1 MREFKSISASQISN
15 YRDCP
20 RKWWYQSVLGLP
32 TPQNA
37 SAALG
42 EAVHAQ
48 LEKYLNDGDYPDTSK
63 TAGRIAEAGLN
74 LLPAPGTVFTEVPM
88 HGTDR
93 NKKEPGADDVPL
105 PGAMPRLFVAG
116 MPVNGYIDVLDVSA
130 DSPVVLDHKC
140 LPASAVVHTDTGPR
154 RVGDLA
160 AGWTCAAWTGTDIV
174 AAPAL
179 APVDGGEQEVF
190 RVELKNGMV
199 GRYGYSHPI
208 LTRRGWVDADGLILG
223 DEVAVALD
231 LPDTRDIPVPDALL
245 KVAAM
250 LLCDGSLRSESLT
263 YTKTGAAREEYMR
276 LLGVLGVPCAQR
288 GLDRPGRAPYVQV
301 GVNSPLR
308 WMLAGIGLS
317 FVNSPERRVPAALMG
332 MSRRQVG
339 VFLGGIWAGDGAA
352 YIVNEKGRKKPVIT
366 FANRSRAFC
375 EDVRDLL
382 LRLGLAA
389 TFTETSISYKGER
402 RPYYAATVVGKRSK
416 IAFLKMALRGEIA
429 LGDRCSGRKTRAGNT
444 PPTLEEVLAAAETA
458 PAHPMGQ
465 SPVRLDGP
473 IWWVG
478 VSNIVREGKEPCF
491 DIEVPNHH
499 TFVAEGVVTHN
510 TTGDLRWAKT
520 EADLREDVQMILY
533 GSYALDVVASL
544 GVEADTVTAGHIVYL
559 TKGAP
564 LAKATKVTLSRAH
577 LASER
582 KKIADTVEE
591 MKGSA
596 KARTPDAVPGEASS
610 CNKFGGCHFKDKCAA
625 IGALSNIEVPSF
637 IRNASSASL
646 TTNPVPQQMEN
657 NMSTVDPLAAL
668 AALRAKK
675 AAAAAA
681 APAVESA
688 PEALVPAAPVVSVQ
702 TAPAPAAV
710 GNSAS
715 AAVLAKYGIKAAPAA
730 AAPTESIV
738 PNDVPAQVKPS
749 FASVSIPA
757 PAAPAA
763 TPAVV
768 ETEEPKAI
776 RKPKGYQTK
785 LTALNWTEEQIGR
798 MTAEAMRAAIDGNLD
813 GGKHSVTPSGAIH
826 IPGEG
831 KLDTTTIPWKDEDG
845 FESEED
851 AKKFYATF
859 PEEAA
864 KKAPVSAPA
873 EKVPAAVAV
882 AVAPVAVPAAPA
894 EPNLVLYIDC
904 VPEKGRE
911 RDYVLLEDY
920 IQPMLPL
927 VTEAYNRGC
936 KRDDEKVSFY
946 SLIPYA
952 RGPGFIAALVM
963 QQPPTGVVVA
973 NTRFPA
979 TNAILEILIP
989 MADVVIR
996 GIR

>member
-1 MREFKSISASQISN
+1 MREFKSVSASQISN

-20 RKWWYQSVLGLP
+20 RKWWYQSILGLP

-48 LEKYLNDGDYPDTSK
+48 LEAYLNDGDYPDTSK

-130 DSPVVLDHKC
+130 DSPVVLDHK
-140 LPASAVVHTDTGPR
+140 
-154 RVGDLA
+154 
-160 AGWTCAAWTGTDIV
+160 
-174 AAPAL
+174 
-179 APVDGGEQEVF
+179 
-190 RVELKNGMV
+190 
-199 GRYGYSHPI
+199 
-208 LTRRGWVDADGLILG
+208 
-223 DEVAVALD
+223 
-231 LPDTRDIPVPDALL
+231 
-245 KVAAM
+245 
-250 LLCDGSLRSESLT
+250 
-263 YTKTGAAREEYMR
+263 
-276 LLGVLGVPCAQR
+276 
-288 GLDRPGRAPYVQV
+288 
-301 GVNSPLR
+301 
-308 WMLAGIGLS
+308 
-317 FVNSPERRVPAALMG
+317 
-332 MSRRQVG
+332 
-339 VFLGGIWAGDGAA
+339 
-352 YIVNEKGRKKPVIT
+352 
-366 FANRSRAFC
+366 
-375 EDVRDLL
+375 
-382 LRLGLAA
+382 
-389 TFTETSISYKGER
+389 
-402 RPYYAATVVGKRSK
+402 
-416 IAFLKMALRGEIA
+416 
-429 LGDRCSGRKTRAGNT
+429 
-444 PPTLEEVLAAAETA
+444 
-458 PAHPMGQ
+458 
-465 SPVRLDGP
+465 
-473 IWWVG
+473 
-478 VSNIVREGKEPCF
+478 
-491 DIEVPNHH
+491 
-499 TFVAEGVVTHN
+499 
-510 TTGDLRWAKT
+510 TTGDLKWAKT

-533 GSYALDVVASL
+533 GSYALDVVASM

-582 KKIADTVEE
+582 KKIAETVEE

-625 IGALSNIEVPSF
+625 IGALANIEVPSF
-637 IRNASSASL
+637 IRNASPDTKAVSS
-646 TTNPVPQQMEN
+646 NPVPQQMEN

-681 APAVESA
+681 APTIESA
-688 PEALVPAAPVVSVQ
+688 PEALVPSAPVVSVQ
-702 TAPAPAAV
+702 TAPAPTTVA
-710 GNSAS
+710 NSAS
-715 AAVLAKYGIKAAPAA
+715 AAVLAKYGIKSTAA
-730 AAPTESIV
+730 AATSAPAESIV
-738 PNDVPAQVKPS
+738 PNDVPMQAKPT
-749 FASVSIPA
+749 FSVSPVASPA
-757 PAAPAA
+757 PAAA
-763 TPAVV
+763 PAVAEME
-768 ETEEPKAI
+768 ETKTI

-785 LTALNWTEEQIGR
+785 LAALNWTEEQIGR
-798 MTAEAMRAAIDGNLD
+798 MNAEAMRAAIDGSLD
-813 GGKHSVTPSGAIH
+813 GSKYSVTPSGAIH

-831 KLDTTTIPWKDEDG
+831 KLNTDTIPWKDEDG

-864 KKAPVSAPA
+864 KKAPASVTVV
-873 EKVPAAVAV
+873 EKVVEF
-882 AVAPVAVPAAPA
+882 APVTPAAPT
-894 EPNLVLYIDC
+894 LVLYIDC

-911 RDYVLLEDY
+911 RDYVLLEDF

-936 KRDDEKVSFY
+936 KKDDEKVPFY

-952 RGPGFIAALVM
+952 RGPGFVAALVM
-963 QQPPTGVVVA
+963 QQPPTGVIVA

-979 TNAILEILIP
+979 TNAILEVLIP